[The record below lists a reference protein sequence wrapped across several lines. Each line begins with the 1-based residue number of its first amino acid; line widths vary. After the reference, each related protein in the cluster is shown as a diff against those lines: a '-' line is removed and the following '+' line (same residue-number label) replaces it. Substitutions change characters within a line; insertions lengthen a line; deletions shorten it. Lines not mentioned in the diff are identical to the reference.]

1 MIKKHLYSLVFLAS
15 LSLLL
20 PAIARAQE
28 ANAPQSPVEAVI
40 ADVMRVG
47 PEIKII
53 EPITRDALLVGGS
66 ITVESPAEGDL
77 ILAGGEVIVKA
88 DVAGDVR
95 VLGGRVTLD
104 SKIGGNVTVIGGDVM
119 FGKNSNIAGN
129 IFIAAGKTMIDGRVV
144 GNIIA
149 RTGEGR
155 DFRVSHTA
163 QINGSV
169 NYRARSENANLTQN
183 SARGGVSFE
192 QAKTPKSADRFFHF
206 FSLLSLF
213 GLLVVGLFFVS
224 LAPKVLRRCLDAS
237 LQKPVRDL
245 LWGAGALITTPLVI
259 LFLALT
265 LIGLPLAV
273 ILLLGYILII
283 YLANIF
289 AGLGLGLY
297 LARLAKGKEFSE
309 RISLVL
315 VMILGVVVLW
325 SLGTIPF
332 AGPVIRLLAVVW
344 GLGMIV
350 RLKWQVIKQLER

>member
-1 MIKKHLYSLVFLAS
+1 MVFLAV

-20 PAIARAQE
+20 PTVTRAQE
-28 ANAPQSPVEAVI
+28 TDASQLEGGLVI
-40 ADVMRVG
+40 ADVMRLG
-47 PEIKII
+47 PEIKIT

-66 ITVESPAEGDL
+66 VFVEAPAAGDL
-77 ILAGGEVIVKA
+77 ILAGGEVRVAA

-104 SKIGGNVTVIGGDVM
+104 SKIGGNVTVIGGDVS

-129 IFIAAGKTMIDGRVV
+129 VFIAAGKTMIDGRVG

-149 RTGEGR
+149 RAAEGR

-163 QINGSV
+163 QINGLI
-169 NYRARSENANLTQN
+169 NYRARSENINLTQN

-192 QAKTPKSADRFFHF
+192 QIKTPKSADRFFHF
-206 FSLLSLF
+206 FSLISLF

-224 LAPKVLRRCLDAS
+224 LAPKALRAFADAAI
-237 LQKPVRDL
+237 QKPIRVL
-245 LWGAGALITTPLVI
+245 LWGVVALLAIPLVV

-265 LIGLPLAV
+265 LIGLPLAL
-273 ILLLGYILII
+273 ILLVGYVLVI

-297 LARLAKGKEFSE
+297 LARLVKGKEFSN
-309 RISLVL
+309 RASLILIMV
-315 VMILGVVVLW
+315 LGVVVLW
-325 SLGTIPF
+325 ALGTIPF
-332 AGPVIRLLAVVW
+332 VGPFIRFLAVVW

-350 RLKWQVIKQLER
+350 RLKWQTIKHLER